1 MFQSVFPGVD
11 KWIIELHSLVGSDKF
26 SYLLQRAE
34 SYLLL
39 NVVCREFH
47 QHYPIA
53 PLFTIHDGILTFREY
68 LPDLTGF
75 VLTRLEDVTGI
86 SGGAKTTYPQID
98 PEPHIEYIE
107 KVWDK
112 IKSIT
117 THEKY
122 DKIRGGV
129 LTSNVERGVNF
140 LEKNF

>member
-1 MFQSVFPGVD
+1 MMFVLFENNYAHRNNNPYICMFQSVFPGVD
-11 KWIIELHSLVGSDKF
+11 KWILELHRIVGSDKF

-86 SGGAKTTYPQID
+86 SRWRQNNLPPD
-98 PEPHIEYIE
+98 
-107 KVWDK
+107 
-112 IKSIT
+112 
-117 THEKY
+117 
-122 DKIRGGV
+122 
-129 LTSNVERGVNF
+129 
-140 LEKNF
+140 